1 METNTN
7 INPNTRKVKK
17 VFRYFLQGLVYV
29 APIGITLYIM
39 YLIFAFVDGLLKE
52 YIENILHI
60 SIPGLGV
67 LLLFIIIS
75 FLGYVGNSIVFTPI
89 KQLINRL
96 LDKAPILRTVY
107 SAINDLFT
115 ALVGNE
121 KKFNQPV
128 LVRVNTISDLEKMG
142 FVTQT
147 DLTDLGIAD
156 KVAVYFPHSYN
167 FSGEMFIVP
176 REYIR
181 KLDIPPSEAMKFIV
195 SGGVTKV
202 WLQEEEEKTISE

>member
-1 METNTN
+1 METNS
-7 INPNTRKVKK
+7 NTRKVKK

-52 YIENILHI
+52 YIENILNI

-75 FLGYVGNSIVFTPI
+75 FLGYIGNSIVFTPI

-147 DLTDLGIAD
+147 DLKDLGITD

-176 REYIR
+176 REYVR

-202 WLQEEEEKTISE
+202 WMQEQEKEEKAIL

>member
-1 METNTN
+1 METNS
-7 INPNTRKVKK
+7 NTRKVKK

-29 APIGITLYIM
+29 APIGITLYII

-52 YIENILHI
+52 YIENILNI

-75 FLGYVGNSIVFTPI
+75 FLGYIGNSIVFTPI

-107 SAINDLFT
+107 SAISDLFT

-147 DLTDLGIAD
+147 DLKDLGIVD

-176 REYIR
+176 REYVR

-202 WLQEEEEKTISE
+202 WMQEQEEEEKAIL